1 MRCPRCRKEG
11 MQAIEVPSGARL
23 HGCGGCGGHFL
34 DYGELAD
41 AAATPLL
48 VEQDGRPGA
57 VDDSVALDCPRCAVA
72 LVKHPVPGAAFAV
85 DRCGRCGGTFLDRGE
100 LAALA
105 TSAFQADLER
115 LFRPPPKVQPQA
127 VKAGL
132 TTEERVVL
140 ARAADLAA
148 RSPEAAAFLRQKLGI
163 A

>member
-1 MRCPRCRKEG
+1 

-23 HGCGGCGGHFL
+23 HGCAGCGGHFL

-41 AAATPLL
+41 ATSTPALLAA
-48 VEQDGRPGA
+48 DGRTGP
-57 VDDSVALDCPRCAVA
+57 VDDSAALDCPRCAIS
-72 LVKHPVPGAAFAV
+72 LTKHPVPDAGFAV

-105 TSAFQADLER
+105 TSSFSADLER
-115 LFRPPPKVQPQA
+115 LFRPRPKVEAPA
-127 VKAGL
+127 AKAGL
-132 TTEERVVL
+132 STEERVVL

-148 RSPEAAAFLRQKLGI
+148 RSPEAAAFLRKSLGS